1 VTELLTGPLGKVVL
15 LGSMYVLLAVVVWME
30 ARELAHATTRRISP
44 VAPMRGRRNPTQ
56 LVLVEGVGP
65 QSVDLVPP
73 ETTLGRDAGC
83 HVTFPD
89 SSVSHRHAR
98 VYHSD
103 GEWYVEDLGSTN
115 GTFVNDHR
123 IAAPTVVSSGDDLRL
138 GTSELRVVAP
148 GPDGES

>member
-15 LGSMYVLLAVVVWME
+15 LGAMYVLLAVVVWME

-44 VAPMRGRRNPTQ
+44 VAPVRSKKVPAVLN
-56 LVLVEGVGP
+56 LVEGKGP

-73 ETTLGRDAGC
+73 ETLIGRDAGC
-83 HVTFPD
+83 HVSIPD

-98 VYHSD
+98 IYHSD

-115 GTFVNDHR
+115 GTFVNDR
-123 IAAPTVVSSGDDLRL
+123 PLTRPVILRPGDTVSVGRSTLEAR
-138 GTSELRVVAP
+138 A
-148 GPDGES
+148 